1 MTRVLLVDDEANL
14 RHALG
19 YALRQ
24 EGYEVVAAADGET
37 ALGLFR
43 TAKPDAVILDVMLPG
58 LDGLEVA
65 RRLRRDSDVPIV
77 MLTARDQEIDR
88 IVALEIG
95 ADDHIG
101 KPFSTR
107 ELIARLR
114 ALLRRSQRPAPAT
127 GDDVIEA
134 GEIRLDTGRRRV
146 ERAGREVMLKP
157 REFDLLAYL
166 MRNRGIVLD
175 RDRILA
181 AVWGDQRPGEGA
193 RTVDTHV
200 RRLREALGDRA
211 SAPRWV
217 ETVRGVGYRF
227 RDGDR

>member
-14 RHALG
+14 RHALT

-24 EGYEVVAAADGET
+24 EGYDVAAAADGEE
-37 ALGLFR
+37 GIRLFHQ
-43 TAKPDAVILDVMLPG
+43 APPDAVILDVMLPG
-58 LDGLEVA
+58 IDGYEVC
-65 RRLRRDSDVPIV
+65 RRIRRESDVPVI

-107 ELIARLR
+107 ELVARIR
-114 ALLRRSQRPAPAT
+114 ALLRRAARPAVGPTETVLVASGLRVDPA
-127 GDDVIEA
+127 
-134 GEIRLDTGRRRV
+134 RRRV
-146 ERAGREVMLKP
+146 EREGAEVPLKP
-157 REFDLLAYL
+157 REFDLLVHL
-166 MRNRGIVLD
+166 MANRGVVLS
-175 RDRILA
+175 RDRIMS
-181 AVWGDQRPGEGA
+181 AVWGEQGTDS

-200 RRLREALGDRA
+200 KRLRVALGDA
-211 SAPRWV
+211 AAAPRWI

-227 RDGDR
+227 REA

>member
-14 RHALG
+14 RHALT

-24 EGYEVVAAADGET
+24 EGYDVAAAADGEE
-37 ALGLFR
+37 GMRLFHQ
-43 TAKPDAVILDVMLPG
+43 TLPEAVILDVMLPG
-58 LDGLEVA
+58 IDGYEVC
-65 RRLRRDSDVPIV
+65 RRIRRESDVPVI

-107 ELIARLR
+107 ELVARIR
-114 ALLRRSQRPAPAT
+114 ALLRRAARPAAVATETVLEASGLRVDPA
-127 GDDVIEA
+127 
-134 GEIRLDTGRRRV
+134 RRRV
-146 ERAGREVMLKP
+146 EREGAEVALKP
-157 REFDLLAYL
+157 REFDLLVHL
-166 MRNRGIVLD
+166 MANRGVVLS
-175 RDRILA
+175 RDRIMT
-181 AVWGDQRPGEGA
+181 AVWGEQGTDS

-200 RRLREALGDRA
+200 KRLRVALGDAAA
-211 SAPRWV
+211 SPRWI

-227 RDGDR
+227 REA

>member
-14 RHALG
+14 RHALT

-24 EGYEVVAAADGET
+24 EGYDVAAAADGEEGMRLFHQ
-37 ALGLFR
+37 AL
-43 TAKPDAVILDVMLPG
+43 PEAVILDVMLPG
-58 LDGLEVA
+58 IDGYEVC
-65 RRLRRDSDVPIV
+65 RRIRRESDVPVI

-107 ELIARLR
+107 ELVARIR
-114 ALLRRSQRPAPAT
+114 ALLRRAARPAAVATETVLEASGLRVDPA
-127 GDDVIEA
+127 
-134 GEIRLDTGRRRV
+134 RRRV
-146 ERAGREVMLKP
+146 EREGAEVALKP
-157 REFDLLAYL
+157 REFDLLVHL
-166 MRNRGIVLD
+166 MANRGVVLS
-175 RDRILA
+175 RDRIMT
-181 AVWGDQRPGEGA
+181 AVWGDQGTDS

-200 RRLREALGDRA
+200 KRLRVALGDAAA
-211 SAPRWV
+211 SPRWI

-227 RDGDR
+227 REA

>member
-1 MTRVLLVDDEANL
+1 VTRVLLVDDEANL

-24 EGYEVVAAADGET
+24 EGYEVVAAADGEEGLRLYRTT
-37 ALGLFR
+37 A
-43 TAKPDAVILDVMLPG
+43 PDAAIVDVMLPG
-58 LDGLEVA
+58 IDGYEVV
-65 RRLRRDSDVPIV
+65 RRLRRESDMPVL
-77 MLTARDQEIDR
+77 MLTARDHEIDR

-107 ELIARLR
+107 ELVARLR
-114 ALLRRSQRPAPAT
+114 ALLRRSRRAVPEPE
-127 GDDVIEA
+127 GLLEA
-134 GEIRLDTGRRRV
+134 GGLRVDVGRRRV
-146 ERAGREVMLKP
+146 ERDGTEVALKP

-166 MRNRGIVLD
+166 MRNKGLVVG
-175 RDRILA
+175 RDRIMA
-181 AVWGDQRPGEGA
+181 AVWGEQPAGGGG

-200 RRLREALGDRA
+200 KRLREALGDSAA
-211 SAPRWV
+211 SPRWI

-227 RDGDR
+227 REG

>member
-14 RHALG
+14 RHALT

-24 EGYEVVAAADGET
+24 EGYDVAAAADGEEGMRLFHQ
-37 ALGLFR
+37 AL
-43 TAKPDAVILDVMLPG
+43 PEAVILDVMLPG
-58 LDGLEVA
+58 IDGYEVC
-65 RRLRRDSDVPIV
+65 RRIRRESDVPVI

-107 ELIARLR
+107 ELVARIR
-114 ALLRRSQRPAPAT
+114 ALLRRAARPGAVATETVLEASGLRVDPA
-127 GDDVIEA
+127 
-134 GEIRLDTGRRRV
+134 RRRV
-146 ERAGREVMLKP
+146 EREGAEVALKP
-157 REFDLLAYL
+157 REFDLLVHL
-166 MRNRGIVLD
+166 MANRGVVLS
-175 RDRILA
+175 RDRIMT
-181 AVWGDQRPGEGA
+181 AVWGDQGTDS

-200 RRLREALGDRA
+200 KRLRVALGDAAA
-211 SAPRWV
+211 SPRWI

-227 RDGDR
+227 REA